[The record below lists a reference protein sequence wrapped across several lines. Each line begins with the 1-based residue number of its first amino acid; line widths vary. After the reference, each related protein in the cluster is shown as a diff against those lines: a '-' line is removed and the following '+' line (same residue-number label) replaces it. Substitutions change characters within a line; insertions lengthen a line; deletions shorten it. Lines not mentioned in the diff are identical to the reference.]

1 VAADLASLG
10 PGADRF
16 RGAADREAALATESA
31 TSGRTHAL
39 QGLSSL
45 ATNAAKGR
53 AFAVLS
59 LLSQHNQD
67 ISGINQKI
75 GELQGQKGAA
85 ATKGFLDL
93 LQKEQTNAISRGNLA
108 ERKRHDKVIENKPSG
123 GGKGSYSSKHGGFS
137 QAEVLSATSKA
148 KDGIRE
154 AQTWLQRGTP
164 EGLLH
169 TGGTVPHNQP
179 IIDPATGKPQVDSQG
194 QVKLQRLTIKVPKIP
209 AILIRAAKELRSI
222 GRLSPGTVHELR
234 TRAVSVPKPW
244 LPHPDV
250 GVVGRP
256 PGQRPT

>member
-1 VAADLASLG
+1 
-10 PGADRF
+10 
-16 RGAADREAALATESA
+16 
-31 TSGRTHAL
+31 
-39 QGLSSL
+39 L